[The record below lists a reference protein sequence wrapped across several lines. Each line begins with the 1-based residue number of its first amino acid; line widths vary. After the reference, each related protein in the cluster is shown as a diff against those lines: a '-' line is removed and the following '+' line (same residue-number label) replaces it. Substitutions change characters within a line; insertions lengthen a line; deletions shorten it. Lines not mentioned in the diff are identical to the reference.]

1 MDLTGKRVLI
11 TAAGQGIGFTTA
23 RLFAAAGAEVIA
35 SDINLERLQGS
46 AGIRALTL
54 NVTDPAAIAA
64 AAEAIGP
71 IDVLFNC
78 AGVVHSGSILD
89 CSEDQ
94 WAFAL
99 DLNVTAMYRM
109 IRAFLPGM
117 LARGKGSI
125 INMSSVASSVK
136 GVPNRFAYSASK
148 AAVIGLT
155 RSVAAD
161 YVTQGIRCNAI
172 CPGTV
177 ESPSLRQRIAEQARE
192 QGAASKRCIRRSS
205 PVSRSGASAPPRKSP
220 NWRCI
225 WPLTPVHT
233 PPARCRSST
242 AAGATEGMGPQAVAL
257 AILSLGSARTP
268 HVLRVRS
275 GSARCPHPNCL
286 RSRHL
291 GPIPPAYFERG
302 RHETFTLRATRARAP
317 RHVGYARPPA
327 RFVAAYCRRGGAAL
341 LPASL
346 AKLRALDSATL
357 PLVEG
362 QPRIGACVGGIGKF
376 ICIGLN
382 YADHAAETGAAIP
395 EEPVVFNKWTSAV
408 IGPYDRVEIPRGSQK
423 TDWEVELGVVI
434 GLGGRYISE
443 ADAMR
448 HVAGYCVIN
457 DVSER
462 EYQIERGGTW
472 DKGKGCDTFGP
483 IGPWLVTADEIADP
497 HSLNLWLE
505 VDGKRYQDG
514 NTSTM
519 IFRIPQIVSYLSRFM
534 SLQPGDVIS
543 TGTPPGVGMGQKPQP
558 IYLRAGQTMRLGIE
572 GLGEQRQQTVQ
583 A

>member
-1 MDLTGKRVLI
+1 MKLLRYGEP
-11 TAAGQGIGFTTA
+11 GQ
-23 RLFAAAGAEVIA
+23 
-35 SDINLERLQGS
+35 ER
-46 AGIRALTL
+46 
-54 NVTDPAAIAA
+54 
-64 AAEAIGP
+64 
-71 IDVLFNC
+71 
-78 AGVVHSGSILD
+78 
-89 CSEDQ
+89 
-94 WAFAL
+94 
-99 DLNVTAMYRM
+99 
-109 IRAFLPGM
+109 PGM
-117 LARGKGSI
+117 LDAQGRLRDLSQHI
-125 INMSSVASSVK
+125 
-136 GVPNRFAYSASK
+136 
-148 AAVIGLT
+148 
-155 RSVAAD
+155 AD
-161 YVTQGIRCNAI
+161 V
-172 CPGTV
+172 
-177 ESPSLRQRIAEQARE
+177 
-192 QGAASKRCIRRSS
+192 
-205 PVSRSGASAPPRKSP
+205 
-220 NWRCI
+220 
-225 WPLTPVHT
+225 
-233 PPARCRSST
+233 
-242 AAGATEGMGPQAVAL
+242 
-257 AILSLGSARTP
+257 
-268 HVLRVRS
+268 
-275 GSARCPHPNCL
+275 
-286 RSRHL
+286 
-291 GPIPPAYFERG
+291 
-302 RHETFTLRATRARAP
+302 
-317 RHVGYARPPA
+317 
-327 RFVAAYCRRGGAAL
+327 GGAAL

-346 AKLRALDSATL
+346 AKLRALDSAAL

-362 QPRIGACVGGIGKF
+362 QPRLGACVGGIGKF

-408 IGPYDRVEIPRGSQK
+408 VGPYDRVEIPRGSQK

-443 ADAMR
+443 TDAMS